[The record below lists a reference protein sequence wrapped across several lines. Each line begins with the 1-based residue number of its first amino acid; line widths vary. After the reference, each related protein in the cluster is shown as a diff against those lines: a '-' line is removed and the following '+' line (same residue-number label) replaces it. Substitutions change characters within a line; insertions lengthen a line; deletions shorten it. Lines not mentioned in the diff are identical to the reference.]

1 MWLRMVKI
9 YVGAC
14 SELGALFSNKYYS
27 NEPPSAPPGCLIL
40 SWPGRGE
47 GLCVSRGGTSGL
59 KE

>member
-27 NEPPSAPPGCLIL
+27 NEPPSAPPWMFNPIL
-40 SWPGRGE
+40 ARE
-47 GLCVSRGGTSGL
+47 EERTLCILGSTSGL